1 MKVLLLAPQPFYQL
15 RGTPIAVKR
24 LAESFS
30 RRGWLVD
37 ILAFHE
43 GSAVEIPNVR
53 VFRIPRIPGTRGVRP
68 GFSLKKLTCDLA
80 LFASA
85 ALRLRRE
92 PYDLVHAGEESAF
105 IALLFK
111 WAAGYPYIYDMDSCL
126 SEQMSG
132 SHPSLRPLL
141 PVVRC
146 LEGIVIRNASA
157 VLAVCD
163 ALAEYARAQGARHIM
178 VLPDAPLCAPLSEDA
193 RPGKGRGTAAGRAT
207 FMYIGN
213 LEQYQGID
221 LLLDSFSRFARSDGS
236 SSLEIIGGAPA
247 HIAHYTEVCRAKKI
261 ADRVRFRGEQPPE
274 RLGEFMAEADVLVS
288 PRCKGVNTPMKI
300 YSYLQAGKPVLATD
314 IPSHSQV
321 LSAEFAFLAPPEPD
335 AFARA
340 MARLASDPALRAE
353 LGERALRVARTRY
366 APESF
371 DRTAFAFCGFV
382 ERLLVKDGHPVAVL
396 DASPH

>member
-24 LAESFS
+24 LAEAFS

-43 GSAVEIPNVR
+43 GSAVGIPNVR
-53 VFRIPRIPGTRGVRP
+53 IFRIPRIPGTRGVRP
-68 GFSLKKLTCDLA
+68 GFSLKKVICDLA
-80 LFASA
+80 LFAKA
-85 ALRLRRE
+85 ARMVRHER
-92 PYDLVHAGEESAF
+92 YDLIHAGEESAF
-105 IALLFK
+105 IALLFR

-126 SEQMSG
+126 SEQMAG
-132 SHPSLRPLL
+132 SHPSMKPLL
-141 PVVRC
+141 PIIQW

-163 ALAEYARAQGARHIM
+163 ALAEYARAQGARHVV
-178 VLPDAPLCAPLSEDA
+178 VLPDAPLCAPPSE
-193 RPGKGRGTAAGRAT
+193 GTAAAKWSGGAATRAT

-213 LEQYQGID
+213 LEHYQGID
-221 LLLDSFSRFARSDGS
+221 LLLDAFSRFAGSDDGS
-236 SSLEIIGGAPA
+236 TLEIIGGAPA
-247 HIAHYTEVCRAKKI
+247 HIAHYTGVCRAKNI

-288 PRCKGVNTPMKI
+288 PRCQGVNTPMKI
-300 YSYLQAGKPVLATD
+300 YSYLQAGKAVLATD

-340 MARLASDPALRAE
+340 MARLASDPALRTK
-353 LGERALRVARTRY
+353 LGEQALRIARTRY
-366 APESF
+366 APENF
-371 DRTAFAFCGFV
+371 DRTAFVFCGLA
-382 ERLLVKDGHPVAVL
+382 ERVLVKNGHPGAVL
-396 DASPH
+396 DASPQ

>member
-1 MKVLLLAPQPFYQL
+1 MKVLLLAPQPLYQL

-24 LAESFS
+24 LAEAFS

-37 ILAFHE
+37 ILTFHE

-53 VFRIPRIPGTRGVRP
+53 IFRIPRIPWTRGVRP
-68 GFSLKKLTCDLA
+68 GFSLKKLVCDLG

-85 ALRLRRE
+85 ARRLRRDS
-92 PYDLVHAGEESAF
+92 YDFIHAGEESAF
-105 IALLFK
+105 IALLFR

-132 SHPSLRPLL
+132 SHPSLKPFI
-141 PVVRC
+141 PIIQW
-146 LEGIVIRNASA
+146 LEGIVIRNAFA

-163 ALAEYARAQGARHIM
+163 ALAEYARAQGARHVM
-178 VLPDAPLCAPLSEDA
+178 VLPDAPLCAPPS
-193 RPGKGRGTAAGRAT
+193 GGTAAGKESGGADRAT

-213 LEQYQGID
+213 LEQYQGMD
-221 LLLDSFSRFARSDGS
+221 LLLESFSRFARTNRS
-236 SSLEIIGGAPA
+236 SSLEIIGGVPS
-247 HIAHYTEVCRAKKI
+247 HIAHYAAVCRTKNLS
-261 ADRVRFRGEQPPE
+261 DRVRFRGEQPPE

-288 PRCKGVNTPMKI
+288 PRCQGVNTPMKI
-300 YSYLQAGKPVLATD
+300 YSYLQAGKPILATD

-321 LSAEFAFLAPPEPD
+321 LSGDFSFLAPPEPD

-340 MARLASDPALRAE
+340 MARLASDPALRKE

-371 DRTAFAFCGFV
+371 DRSVFTFCDLV
-382 ERLLVKDGHPVAVL
+382 ERLLVESGHLAPAHS
-396 DASPH
+396 ASL

>member
-24 LAESFS
+24 LAEAFS

-43 GSAVEIPNVR
+43 GSDVEIPHVR
-53 VFRIPRIPGTRGVRP
+53 VFRIPRIPGTRGVPP
-68 GFSLKKLTCDLA
+68 GFSLKKILCDLG
-80 LFASA
+80 LFASTA
-85 ALRLRRE
+85 RRLRRG
-92 PYDLVHAGEESAF
+92 PYDLIHAGEESAF
-105 IALLFK
+105 IALFFK

-126 SEQMSG
+126 SEQIAG
-132 SHPSLRPLL
+132 SHPSLRPFL
-141 PVVRC
+141 PIIQW
-146 LEGIVIRNASA
+146 LEGIVIRSASA

-163 ALAEYARAQGARHIM
+163 ALAGYARAQGARHVM
-178 VLPDAPLCAPLSEDA
+178 VLPDAPLCAPPPENA
-193 RPGKGRGTAAGRAT
+193 RPAKGTAAKGVT

-221 LLLDSFSRFARSDGS
+221 LLLDAFSRLARSDGD
-236 SSLEIIGGAPA
+236 SSLEIIGGNPT
-247 HIAHYTEVCRAKKI
+247 HIAHYADICRAKNV
-261 ADRVRFRGEQPPE
+261 ADRVHFRGEQPPE

-300 YSYLQAGKPVLATD
+300 YSYLQAGKAVLATD

-321 LSAEFAFLAPPEPD
+321 LSGDFSFLAPPGPD
-335 AFARA
+335 AFSRA
-340 MARLASDPALRAE
+340 MARLASEPALRAG

-366 APESF
+366 APENF
-371 DRTAFAFCGFV
+371 DRTAFAFCDLT
-382 ERLLVKDGHPVAVL
+382 ERLLAEGRNPGVAL
-396 DASPH
+396 DASTR